1 MAIAALIIE
10 GELLLTELTAL
21 ASQFHI
27 KSDAHDILRYE
38 TAAIRA
44 ALCVLQR
51 HQSALEAST
60 SESQLADATRAQ
72 NLLAQNLLAQE
83 LLVQEKAGESPS
95 QQREAQITDSESV
108 LLSLWGES
116 IWHQL
121 PDEQILVQVRHFWA
135 ALAQVQ
141 AARGH

>member
-21 ASQFHI
+21 VSQFHI

-51 HQSALEAST
+51 HQSDLEAST
-60 SESQLADATRAQ
+60 SESQLVDATRAQ
-72 NLLAQNLLAQE
+72 TLLAQE
-83 LLVQEKAGESPS
+83 LLVQESAGESPI
-95 QQREAQITDSESV
+95 QQREAQIADSESV

-121 PDEQILVQVRHFWA
+121 PDEQILVQARHFWA
-135 ALAQVQ
+135 AFAQVQ

>member
-51 HQSALEAST
+51 HQSALETST
-60 SESQLADATRAQ
+60 SESQLADATR
-72 NLLAQNLLAQE
+72 AQNLLAQE

-121 PDEQILVQVRHFWA
+121 PDE
-135 ALAQVQ
+135 
-141 AARGH
+141 

>member
-51 HQSALEAST
+51 HQSDLEAST

-72 NLLAQNLLAQE
+72 TLLAQE
-83 LLVQEKAGESPS
+83 LLVQESAGESPS

-121 PDEQILVQVRHFWA
+121 PDEQILVQARHFWA
-135 ALAQVQ
+135 AFAQVQ
-141 AARGH
+141 ATRGH

>member
-27 KSDAHDILRYE
+27 KSDAHDVLRYE

-51 HQSALEAST
+51 HQSDLEAST

-72 NLLAQNLLAQE
+72 TLLVQE
-83 LLVQEKAGESPS
+83 LLAQEKAGESPS

-116 IWHQL
+116 IWHQ
-121 PDEQILVQVRHFWA
+121 
-135 ALAQVQ
+135 
-141 AARGH
+141 

>member
-27 KSDAHDILRYE
+27 KSNAHDILRYE

-51 HQSALEAST
+51 HQSDLEAST

-72 NLLAQNLLAQE
+72 TLLAQE
-83 LLVQEKAGESPS
+83 LLVQESAGESPS

-121 PDEQILVQVRHFWA
+121 PDEQILVQTRHFWA
-135 ALAQVQ
+135 AFAQVQ

>member
-1 MAIAALIIE
+1 MLIAALIIE
-10 GELLLTELTAL
+10 GELLLTELTTL

-51 HQSALEAST
+51 HQSDLETSS

-72 NLLAQNLLAQE
+72 TLLAQE
-83 LLVQEKAGESPS
+83 LLVQESAGESPI

-121 PDEQILVQVRHFWA
+121 PDEQILVQTRHFWA
-135 ALAQVQ
+135 AFAQIQ

>member
-51 HQSALEAST
+51 HQSDLETST

-72 NLLAQNLLAQE
+72 TLLAQE
-83 LLVQEKAGESPS
+83 LLVQESAGESPI

-121 PDEQILVQVRHFWA
+121 PDEQILVQARHFWA
-135 ALAQVQ
+135 AFAQL
-141 AARGH
+141 

>member
-51 HQSALEAST
+51 HQSDLETSS

-72 NLLAQNLLAQE
+72 TLLAQE
-83 LLVQEKAGESPS
+83 LLVQESAGESPS

-121 PDEQILVQVRHFWA
+121 PDERILVQTRHFWA
-135 ALAQVQ
+135 AFAQVQ
-141 AARGH
+141 ATRGH

>member
-51 HQSALEAST
+51 HQSDFGTSS

-72 NLLAQNLLAQE
+72 TLLAQE

-135 ALAQVQ
+135 AFAQVQ

>member
-1 MAIAALIIE
+1 MVIAALIIE

-51 HQSALEAST
+51 HQSDLEAST
-60 SESQLADATRAQ
+60 SESQLVDATRAQ
-72 NLLAQNLLAQE
+72 TLLAQE
-83 LLVQEKAGESPS
+83 LLVQESAGESPS

-121 PDEQILVQVRHFWA
+121 PDEQILVQTRHFWA
-135 ALAQVQ
+135 AFAQ

>member
-51 HQSALEAST
+51 HQSDLEAST

-72 NLLAQNLLAQE
+72 TLLAQE
-83 LLVQEKAGESPS
+83 LLVQESAGESPS

-121 PDEQILVQVRHFWA
+121 PDEQILVQTRHFWA
-135 ALAQVQ
+135 AFAQVQ
-141 AARGH
+141 AARGL

>member
-38 TAAIRA
+38 TAEIRA

-51 HQSALEAST
+51 HQSDLETST

-72 NLLAQNLLAQE
+72 TLLAQE
-83 LLVQEKAGESPS
+83 LLVQESAGESPS

-121 PDEQILVQVRHFWA
+121 PDEQILVQAHHFWA
-135 ALAQVQ
+135 AFAQVQ

>member
-51 HQSALEAST
+51 HQSDLETST

-72 NLLAQNLLAQE
+72 TLLAQE
-83 LLVQEKAGESPS
+83 LLVQESAGESPS

-121 PDEQILVQVRHFWA
+121 PDEQILVQARHFWA
-135 ALAQVQ
+135 AFAQVQVQ

>member
-51 HQSALEAST
+51 HQSDLETST

-72 NLLAQNLLAQE
+72 TLLAQE
-83 LLVQEKAGESPS
+83 LLVQESAEESPEESPS

-121 PDEQILVQVRHFWA
+121 PDEQILVQARHFWA
-135 ALAQVQ
+135 AFAQVQ

>member
-51 HQSALEAST
+51 YQSDLEAST
-60 SESQLADATRAQ
+60 SESQLADATQAQ
-72 NLLAQNLLAQE
+72 TLLAQE
-83 LLVQEKAGESPS
+83 LLVQESAGESPS

-121 PDEQILVQVRHFWA
+121 PDEQILVQTRHFWA
-135 ALAQVQ
+135 AFAQIQ
-141 AARGH
+141 AARGY

>member
-51 HQSALEAST
+51 HQSDLEAST
-60 SESQLADATRAQ
+60 SESQLVDATRAQ
-72 NLLAQNLLAQE
+72 TLLAQE

-121 PDEQILVQVRHFWA
+121 PDEQILVQTRHFWA
-135 ALAQVQ
+135 AFAQVQ

>member
-10 GELLLTELTAL
+10 GELLLIELTAL

-51 HQSALEAST
+51 HQSALETST
-60 SESQLADATRAQ
+60 SESQLADATR
-72 NLLAQNLLAQE
+72 AQNLLAQE

>member
-51 HQSALEAST
+51 HQSDLEAST

-72 NLLAQNLLAQE
+72 TLLAQE
-83 LLVQEKAGESPS
+83 LLVQESAGESPS

-121 PDEQILVQVRHFWA
+121 PDEQILVQARHFWA
-135 ALAQVQ
+135 AFAQLLAT
-141 AARGH
+141 RGH

>member
-51 HQSALEAST
+51 HQSNLEAST

-72 NLLAQNLLAQE
+72 TLLAQE
-83 LLVQEKAGESPS
+83 SAGESPI

-121 PDEQILVQVRHFWA
+121 PNEQILVQARHFWA
-135 ALAQVQ
+135 AFAQVQ

>member
-51 HQSALEAST
+51 HQSDLETST

-72 NLLAQNLLAQE
+72 TLLAQE
-83 LLVQEKAGESPS
+83 LLVQESAEESPEES
-95 QQREAQITDSESV
+95 PGQQREAQITDSESV

-121 PDEQILVQVRHFWA
+121 PDEQILVQARHFWA
-135 ALAQVQ
+135 AFAQVQ

>member
-51 HQSALEAST
+51 YQSDLEAST
-60 SESQLADATRAQ
+60 SENQLADATRAQ
-72 NLLAQNLLAQE
+72 TLLAQE
-83 LLVQEKAGESPS
+83 LLVQESAGESPI

-121 PDEQILVQVRHFWA
+121 PDEQILVQTRHFWA
-135 ALAQVQ
+135 AFAQVQ

>member
-1 MAIAALIIE
+1 MAIAVLIIE
-10 GELLLTELTAL
+10 GKLLLTELTAL
-21 ASQFHI
+21 VSQFHI

-51 HQSALEAST
+51 HQSDLEAST

-72 NLLAQNLLAQE
+72 TLLAQE
-83 LLVQEKAGESPS
+83 LLVQESAGESPI

-121 PDEQILVQVRHFWA
+121 PDEQILVQARHFWA
-135 ALAQVQ
+135 AFAQVQ
-141 AARGH
+141 VARGH

>member
-51 HQSALEAST
+51 HQSALETST

-72 NLLAQNLLAQE
+72 TLLAPE
-83 LLVQEKAGESPS
+83 LLVQESAGESPS

-121 PDEQILVQVRHFWA
+121 PDEQLLVQARHFWEA
-135 ALAQVQ
+135 FAQVQ

>member
-21 ASQFHI
+21 TSQFHI

-51 HQSALEAST
+51 HQSALETST
-60 SESQLADATRAQ
+60 SESQLADATR
-72 NLLAQNLLAQE
+72 AQNLLAQE

>member
-21 ASQFHI
+21 VSQFHI

-51 HQSALEAST
+51 HQSDLEAST

-72 NLLAQNLLAQE
+72 TLLAQE
-83 LLVQEKAGESPS
+83 LLVQESAGESPS

-121 PDEQILVQVRHFWA
+121 PDEQILVQARHFWA
-135 ALAQVQ
+135 AFAQVQ
-141 AARGH
+141 ATRGH

>member
-21 ASQFHI
+21 AFQFHI

-51 HQSALEAST
+51 HQSDLETST

-72 NLLAQNLLAQE
+72 TLLAQE

>member
-51 HQSALEAST
+51 HQSDLEAST

-72 NLLAQNLLAQE
+72 TLLAQE
-83 LLVQEKAGESPS
+83 LLVQESAGESPS

-121 PDEQILVQVRHFWA
+121 PDEQILVQARHFWA
-135 ALAQVQ
+135 AFAQGQ

>member
-21 ASQFHI
+21 ASQFHL

-51 HQSALEAST
+51 HQSDLEAST

-72 NLLAQNLLAQE
+72 TLLAQE
-83 LLVQEKAGESPS
+83 LLVQESAGESPS

-121 PDEQILVQVRHFWA
+121 PDEQILVQARHFWA
-135 ALAQVQ
+135 AFAQVQ
-141 AARGH
+141 ATRGH

>member
-27 KSDAHDILRYE
+27 KSDAHDVLRYE

-51 HQSALEAST
+51 HQSDLEAST

-72 NLLAQNLLAQE
+72 TLLAQE
-83 LLVQEKAGESPS
+83 LLVQESAGESPI

-121 PDEQILVQVRHFWA
+121 PDEQILVQTRHFWA
-135 ALAQVQ
+135 AFAQVQ

>member
-51 HQSALEAST
+51 HQSDLEAST

-72 NLLAQNLLAQE
+72 TLLAQE
-83 LLVQEKAGESPS
+83 LLVQESAGESPS

-121 PDEQILVQVRHFWA
+121 PDEQILVQTRHFWA
-135 ALAQVQ
+135 AFAQVQ

>member
-51 HQSALEAST
+51 HQSDLEAST

-72 NLLAQNLLAQE
+72 TLLAQE
-83 LLVQEKAGESPS
+83 LLVQERAGESPI

-121 PDEQILVQVRHFWA
+121 PDEQILVQARHFWA
-135 ALAQVQ
+135 AFAQVQ
-141 AARGH
+141 SARGH

>member
-51 HQSALEAST
+51 HQSDLEAST
-60 SESQLADATRAQ
+60 SESQLPDATRAQ
-72 NLLAQNLLAQE
+72 TLLAQE
-83 LLVQEKAGESPS
+83 LLVQESAGESPS

-121 PDEQILVQVRHFWA
+121 PDEQILVQARHFWA
-135 ALAQVQ
+135 AFAQVQ
-141 AARGH
+141 AAREH

>member
-44 ALCVLQR
+44 ALCILQR
-51 HQSALEAST
+51 HQSDLETSS

-72 NLLAQNLLAQE
+72 NLFAQE

-121 PDEQILVQVRHFWA
+121 PDEQILVQARHFWA
-135 ALAQVQ
+135 AFAQLQ
-141 AARGH
+141 ATRGH

>member
-51 HQSALEAST
+51 HQSALETST
-60 SESQLADATRAQ
+60 SESQLADATR
-72 NLLAQNLLAQE
+72 AQNLLAQE

>member
-10 GELLLTELTAL
+10 GELLLTELNAL
-21 ASQFHI
+21 VSQFHI

-51 HQSALEAST
+51 HQSDLETST

-72 NLLAQNLLAQE
+72 TLLAQE
-83 LLVQEKAGESPS
+83 LLVQESAGESPS

-121 PDEQILVQVRHFWA
+121 PDEQILVQARHFWA
-135 ALAQVQ
+135 AFAQVQ
-141 AARGH
+141 ATRGH

>member
-51 HQSALEAST
+51 HQSDLETSS
-60 SESQLADATRAQ
+60 SESQLADAMRAQ
-72 NLLAQNLLAQE
+72 TLLAQE
-83 LLVQEKAGESPS
+83 LLVQESAGESPS

-121 PDEQILVQVRHFWA
+121 PDEQILVQTRHFWA
-135 ALAQVQ
+135 AFAQVQ
-141 AARGH
+141 AVRGH

>member
-51 HQSALEAST
+51 HQSDLEAST

-72 NLLAQNLLAQE
+72 TASTNFVSTRIVSAR
-83 LLVQEKAGESPS
+83 KRGGKPKS
-95 QQREAQITDSESV
+95 
-108 LLSLWGES
+108 
-116 IWHQL
+116 
-121 PDEQILVQVRHFWA
+121 
-135 ALAQVQ
+135 
-141 AARGH
+141 AARGANYR

>member
-51 HQSALEAST
+51 YQSALETST
-60 SESQLADATRAQ
+60 SESQLDDATR
-72 NLLAQNLLAQE
+72 AQNLLAQE

-121 PDEQILVQVRHFWA
+121 PDEQILVQARHFWGA
-135 ALAQVQ
+135 FAQVQ

>member
-1 MAIAALIIE
+1 MVIAALIIE
-10 GELLLTELTAL
+10 GELLLTELTGL

-51 HQSALEAST
+51 HQSDLEAST
-60 SESQLADATRAQ
+60 SENQLADATRAQ
-72 NLLAQNLLAQE
+72 TLLAQE
-83 LLVQEKAGESPS
+83 LLVQESAGESPI

-121 PDEQILVQVRHFWA
+121 PDEQILVQARHFWA
-135 ALAQVQ
+135 AFAQLQ
-141 AARGH
+141 ATRGH

>member
-51 HQSALEAST
+51 HQSDLETST
-60 SESQLADATRAQ
+60 SESQLVDATRAQ
-72 NLLAQNLLAQE
+72 TLLAQE

-121 PDEQILVQVRHFWA
+121 PDEQILVQARHFWA
-135 ALAQVQ
+135 AFAQLQ
-141 AARGH
+141 ATRGY